1 MVIRT
6 SNIKSSRVLSDEGM
20 NEIFARIFSRHIK
33 ELGRPEAM
41 VSEFA
46 IFWCIAWREGNNQ
59 ASISKLAGVS
69 QKTVSRVISN
79 LGDIDGG
86 LGWIEQRVY
95 SKDRRVRLL
104 YLTKKGQK
112 IRLGMVHALAKL
124 RDQIIAKEG
133 GVIE

>member
-1 MVIRT
+1 MH
-6 SNIKSSRVLSDEGM
+6 SN
-20 NEIFARIFSRHIK
+20 
-33 ELGRPEAM
+33 
-41 VSEFA
+41 SE
-46 IFWCIAWREGNNQ
+46 NNQ

-79 LGDIDGG
+79 LGDIEGG
-86 LGWIEQRVY
+86 LGWIEQRVHP
-95 SKDRRVRLL
+95 KDRRVRLL

-133 GVIE
+133 GVID